1 MVPVFLS
8 VNSRGKFSQVR
19 YLLEGRSTRCLLKAL
34 PTANSGFFMSEL
46 RKETIEQLQEIIRYE
61 YGRTLS
67 FSETSKIAHD
77 LVKYFDVLAKIN
89 SNKKSI

>member
-1 MVPVFLS
+1 
-8 VNSRGKFSQVR
+8 
-19 YLLEGRSTRCLLKAL
+19 
-34 PTANSGFFMSEL
+34 MSEL